1 MKDIR
6 VKDVLEATKGEL
18 LNKDNDIEN
27 LVLSDVCIDSR
38 LMKKE
43 DIFIP
48 IKGEKVDAHKF
59 IPDVMKKGSATF
71 TEEDITEFEEGKAYI
86 KVDSTVKALQDLG
99 AYVRNKYDKP
109 VIGVTGSVGK
119 TTTREM
125 ITTALSSAKEVFH
138 TEGNFNSEIGL
149 PITTSRMMDKD
160 SDIAVLEMGISAP
173 NEMDIL
179 AEVAKPDIAVV
190 TMIGVAHIEFLKS
203 KEGIRDEKIKICKN
217 MNKDG
222 VLFLNGDDPL
232 LAEMKGKTGVKTFFY
247 GTGADADYRA
257 EDIKVEDGNYT
268 YTFVHDDFR
277 MKVKIPVL
285 GKHNVLNSLV
295 AMAICDHL
303 GMDLDA
309 AEKALEDFHGL
320 RQNVLK
326 TEKGYT
332 VIDDTYN
339 ASPDSMKAAIDVV
352 SNFKCNGNKY
362 IVLGD
367 MFELGVNEV
376 SFHETVGEYFK
387 GKDIDELITLGQ
399 LSLNIEKKA
408 REVSGIKTV
417 HTAKLDEVTEYL
429 NSVLKKD
436 DVVLLKASN
445 GMHLTEVVKD
455 IV

>member
-1 MKDIR
+1 M
-6 VKDVLEATKGEL
+6 L
-18 LNKDNDIEN
+18 
-27 LVLSDVCIDSR
+27 
-38 LMKKE
+38 
-43 DIFIP
+43 
-48 IKGEKVDAHKF
+48 
-59 IPDVMKKGSATF
+59 
-71 TEEDITEFEEGKAYI
+71 
-86 KVDSTVKALQDLG
+86 
-99 AYVRNKYDKP
+99 
-109 VIGVTGSVGK
+109 
-119 TTTREM
+119 
-125 ITTALSSAKEVFH
+125 
-138 TEGNFNSEIGL
+138 
-149 PITTSRMMDKD
+149 DKD

-179 AEVAKPDIAVV
+179 SSIAKPDIAVV

-232 LAEMKGKTGVKTFFY
+232 LAEMREKTGVKTFFY

-257 EDIKVEDGNYT
+257 EDIKVEDGNYA
-268 YTFVHDDFR
+268 YTFVHGNFR

-303 GMDLDA
+303 GMDLSA

-352 SNFKCNGNKY
+352 SNYKCNGKKY

-376 SFHETVGEYFK
+376 AFHETVGEYFK
-387 GKDIDELITLGQ
+387 EKDIDELITLGQ

-429 NSVLKKD
+429 KSVLKKD

>member
-179 AEVAKPDIAVV
+179 A
-190 TMIGVAHIEFLKS
+190 
-203 KEGIRDEKIKICKN
+203 
-217 MNKDG
+217 
-222 VLFLNGDDPL
+222 
-232 LAEMKGKTGVKTFFY
+232 
-247 GTGADADYRA
+247 
-257 EDIKVEDGNYT
+257 
-268 YTFVHDDFR
+268 
-277 MKVKIPVL
+277 
-285 GKHNVLNSLV
+285 
-295 AMAICDHL
+295 
-303 GMDLDA
+303 
-309 AEKALEDFHGL
+309 
-320 RQNVLK
+320 
-326 TEKGYT
+326 
-332 VIDDTYN
+332 
-339 ASPDSMKAAIDVV
+339 
-352 SNFKCNGNKY
+352 
-362 IVLGD
+362 
-367 MFELGVNEV
+367 
-376 SFHETVGEYFK
+376 
-387 GKDIDELITLGQ
+387 
-399 LSLNIEKKA
+399 
-408 REVSGIKTV
+408 
-417 HTAKLDEVTEYL
+417 
-429 NSVLKKD
+429 
-436 DVVLLKASN
+436 
-445 GMHLTEVVKD
+445 
-455 IV
+455 